1 MELVKRTGKKF
12 IPTKTDVMVV
22 RALLLC
28 GVPLL
33 NICQH
38 VVNPETGKPIS
49 YATLSK
55 TFKKEISTA
64 VDHCNARV
72 VANLYRLA
80 SKEADTSQVVQAMIF
95 WMRTRGGWKLTEAS
109 AAPPAESDTTP
120 MVENEETAR
129 AIVEDVLNKYG
140 RRRLTG

>member
-1 MELVKRTGKKF
+1 
-12 IPTKTDVMVV
+12 MVV
-22 RALLLC
+22 RALLLS

-33 NICQH
+33 SICQH
-38 VVNPETGKPIS
+38 ITNPETGKPIS
-49 YATLSK
+49 YTTLNK
-55 TFKKEISTA
+55 VFRKEIITA
-64 VDHCNARV
+64 VEHCNARV

-80 SKEADTSQVVQAMIF
+80 SKESDSSQVVQAIIF

-109 AAPPAESDTTP
+109 AAPPADSDTTP

-129 AIVEDVLNKYG
+129 AIVEDVLTKYG